1 MAMEQDAKEKL
12 NSLVERIEKL
22 EEDHANIKADIK
34 EVYKEVKSEGFDVK
48 TLKSIIKLRKKDRD
62 EIAEEDE
69 LQHLY
74 RSALGM

>member
-69 LQHLY
+69 LQQLY

>member
-34 EVYKEVKSEGFDVK
+34 EVYNEAKNEGFDVK
-48 TLKSIIKLRKKDRD
+48 ILKSIIKLRKKDKD

-69 LQHLY
+69 LQQLY